1 MLSGVSAAGNA
12 LFGQIQTLQAQ
23 RNAEQAEQRARGL
36 QQEAR
41 VAQQV
46 ADQAQERATSLQSDS
61 AQARVQANGARS
73 DLRTLDG
80 VGEVQTQ
87 LEGLRDQI
95 AEVLSNPQI
104 APLPTPVVTNLDGQL
119 TGRLINVSA

>member
-23 RNAEQAEQRARGL
+23 RNADQAEQRARGL

-46 ADQAQERATSLQSDS
+46 ADQAQERASTLQSES
-61 AQARVQANGARS
+61 SQARVRADGARR
-73 DLRTLDG
+73 DVKTLG
-80 VGEVQTQ
+80 AVGEVQTQ
-87 LEGLRDQI
+87 LQGLRGQI
-95 AEVLSNPQI
+95 AEVLS
-104 APLPTPVVTNLDGQL
+104 APEISVSPTPAVTNLDGQV
-119 TGRLINVSA
+119 TGRLISVSA

>member
-23 RNAEQAEQRARGL
+23 RNAEQAEQRARSL
-36 QQEAR
+36 QQDAR

-46 ADQAQERATSLQSDS
+46 ADQAQERASSLQSES
-61 AQARVQANGARS
+61 AQARASADGARR
-73 DLRTLDG
+73 DVRTLDG
-80 VGEVQTQ
+80 VGEVRTQ
-87 LEGLRDQI
+87 LEGLRGQI
-95 AEVLSNPQI
+95 AEVLESPQI
-104 APLPTPVVTNLDGQL
+104 IAPPSSVVTNLDGQL